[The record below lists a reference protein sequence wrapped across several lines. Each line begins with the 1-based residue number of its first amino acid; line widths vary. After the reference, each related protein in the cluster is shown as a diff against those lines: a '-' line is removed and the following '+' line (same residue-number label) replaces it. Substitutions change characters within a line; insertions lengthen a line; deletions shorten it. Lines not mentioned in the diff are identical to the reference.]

1 MRNIILSMP
10 SKASAFLKCAGCK
23 DGMLILVSISNS
35 FFPLASAMS
44 LHCLRRRSDH
54 HQVVGKTFSLWRVM
68 SWAVNFHRCI
78 FRLCE
83 PGTRSRGGDEEGSR
97 GADGKQGDQGQ
108 NQIQRKIVRAGKKL
122 VLVKGMAG
130 EMKH

>member
-1 MRNIILSMP
+1 
-10 SKASAFLKCAGCK
+10 
-23 DGMLILVSISNS
+23 
-35 FFPLASAMS
+35 
-44 LHCLRRRSDH
+44 
-54 HQVVGKTFSLWRVM
+54 M

-97 GADGKQGDQGQ
+97 EADGKQGDQGQ

-122 VLVKGMAG
+122 VLVKGMVG